1 MVRKEDLSFPWGK
14 ALDSDVVKIIGP
26 PLSYETSECVIV
38 TSFLAPFCPSRS
50 WVSRSFLA
58 VMLAALLGLWSSLAL
73 AGAGAW
79 AVNDQSRVRL
89 IIAPSAVGDGELVKA
104 GLEIELNDGWKTY
117 WRSPGDAGYPVKV
130 KWDGSENLAEA
141 KMAWPVPKRFT
152 LFGLETF
159 GYSKRV
165 VFPLALKVEDPS
177 QPLSLRG
184 EINYLVCAELCVP
197 QREEVAISL
206 PSGPAQSTGEAYT
219 LDQFRARVPDVVA
232 PGETASS
239 GLTIDQ
245 VTMVETEAGLT
256 LEATLRSALPLSEP
270 DLMVEEVK
278 DYRFGKPEVLM
289 AADSMTALLRLPVTT
304 GPRAKAGF
312 PFGEKAR
319 LTFVDGERGL
329 EESVGLELGA
339 ASVAFANVAL
349 RGSGAG
355 TGDATGLFSSFSGG
369 GSSLATRS
377 FFVFIGLALLGG
389 LILNLMPCVL
399 PVLSLKVLSAVGHG
413 GKEKKHVRLSY
424 LASAAGILTSFV
436 ALALL
441 AIGLKLAGLNVGWG
455 IQFQQ
460 PLFLAAMALLVT
472 LFACNMFGFFEV
484 RLPSWL
490 STAASRDGAKDSLW
504 GDFGTGAFATLL
516 ATPCSAPF
524 LGTAVGF
531 ALARG
536 PVEILAIFLALGV
549 GLALPYLLM
558 ALWPGL
564 ATRLPK
570 PGAWMVTLRNIL
582 GLALA
587 GTAVWLLSVLWGQ
600 IGLWGTLALAMVLLL
615 LGAVFF
621 LKHHAI
627 LHRPMAGLAVGLLVV
642 LSLSVP
648 GLTEAFVPAGLGQKS
663 GKALAA
669 SDNWSELEPAK
680 ISQYVAQGKVVF
692 VDITAD
698 WCITCQVN
706 KALVLEREP
715 VITLLNQENIVL
727 MRGDWTS
734 PDEKI
739 SAFLASYG
747 RYGIPFN
754 AVFGPQQTEGVL
766 LPEFLSIDG
775 TVAALDQA
783 DGGNRLASLDP

>member
-1 MVRKEDLSFPWGK
+1 
-14 ALDSDVVKIIGP
+14 
-26 PLSYETSECVIV
+26 
-38 TSFLAPFCPSRS
+38 
-50 WVSRSFLA
+50 
-58 VMLAALLGLWSSLAL
+58 MLAALLGLWSSLAL

-245 VTMVETEAGLT
+245 VTMV
-256 LEATLRSALPLSEP
+256 
-270 DLMVEEVK
+270 
-278 DYRFGKPEVLM
+278 
-289 AADSMTALLRLPVTT
+289 DS
-304 GPRAKAGF
+304 
-312 PFGEKAR
+312 
-319 LTFVDGERGL
+319 ERGL